1 MRFAGV
7 ALILF
12 GCLGLFIAGIPISP
26 RQAIRDFGRP
36 AHLRRPA
43 IRLAMPPAASG
54 LAILAGTVLWFI
66 AYRKPHA

>member
-1 MRFAGV
+1 MRLAGV
-7 ALILF
+7 ALVLF

-26 RQAIRDFGRP
+26 RQAIGDFGKP
-36 AHLRRPA
+36 ANARRPA
-43 IRLAMPPAASG
+43 ALLAIPPVASG

>member
-12 GCLGLFIAGIPISP
+12 GCLGLFITGIPISP
-26 RQAIRDFGRP
+26 RQAIRGFGRP
-36 AHLRRPA
+36 TNARRPEVLLA
-43 IRLAMPPAASG
+43 IPPVASG
-54 LAILAGTVLWFI
+54 LAILTGTVLWFI